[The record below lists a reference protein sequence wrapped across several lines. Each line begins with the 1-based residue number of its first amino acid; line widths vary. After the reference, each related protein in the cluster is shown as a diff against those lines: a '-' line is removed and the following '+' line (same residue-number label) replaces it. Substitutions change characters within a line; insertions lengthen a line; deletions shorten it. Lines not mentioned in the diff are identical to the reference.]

1 MPLIGRENVQ
11 QAMDQAK
18 ANANKDI
25 RGVYFSGLTALI
37 KKTPVDEGRARNN
50 WFLSISSPSGEVTSS
65 KSDSGLSS
73 FTQLGNMPLNILNKK
88 ILFTNNL
95 PYIET
100 LEYGGYP
107 NPSKGTKTAG
117 GFSKQAPSGW
127 ARKALKAMAKKIRSL

>member
-18 ANANKDI
+18 ANANKGI

-37 KKTPVDEGRARNN
+37 KQTPVDEGRARNN
-50 WFLSISSPSGEVTSS
+50 WFLSRSSPSGEVTSS
-65 KSDSGLSS
+65 KSDSGSSS

-117 GFSKQAPSGW
+117 GFSKQAPGGW
-127 ARKALKAMAKKIRSL
+127 ARKTLKAMAKKIRSL